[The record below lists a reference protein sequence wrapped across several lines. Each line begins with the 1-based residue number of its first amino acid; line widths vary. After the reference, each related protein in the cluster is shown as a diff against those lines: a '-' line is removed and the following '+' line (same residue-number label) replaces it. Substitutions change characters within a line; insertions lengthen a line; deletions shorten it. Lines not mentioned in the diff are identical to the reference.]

1 MSPPT
6 DWTTST
12 SPCRGTVRVIKAWR
26 EPGAHVLRLRDRVRL
41 VAEVLLVVLAL
52 ALLVTATA
60 IVLLVSG
67 MAILQ

>member
-1 MSPPT
+1 
-6 DWTTST
+6 
-12 SPCRGTVRVIKAWR
+12 
-26 EPGAHVLRLRDRVRL
+26 